1 MEKKYGKLNE
11 NFRKKIKYLILS
23 KMKKQQNRN
32 FIADFRGI
40 QEIL

>member
-1 MEKKYGKLNE
+1 MEEKYGKLNE
-11 NFRKKIKYLILS
+11 NFREKIKYLILS
-23 KMKKQQNRN
+23 KMKKQQNRK

>member
-11 NFRKKIKYLILS
+11 KFREKIKHLILL
-23 KMKKQQNRN
+23 KMKKQQNRK
-32 FIADFRGI
+32 FITDFRGI